1 MPLRRGERQAP
12 PDVRAFLHGGWQV
25 LQNDGRF
32 RLFLYSQWLGGATLM
47 ALPFYVV
54 AADRSGVTPAD
65 VGLLLGA
72 QTAGALA
79 SNPVWGK
86 LGDSAGKLRM
96 LQTVA
101 VVRMLA
107 PLLVLLLLGLEASLV
122 GYMALFVVIGAMM
135 NGMTIGYLGYLMEIS
150 PDDRRPAY
158 SAYFNALASP
168 AALLPLLGA
177 GLVSLVSIQAVF
189 FAAILA
195 ALLQLAL
202 LMRISRLAPEVSE

>member
-1 MPLRRGERQAP
+1 MRS
-12 PDVRAFLHGGWQV
+12 FLKGGWHV
-25 LQNDGRF
+25 LSGDGRF

-54 AADRSGVTPAD
+54 AADTSGITAAD

-86 LGDSAGKLRM
+86 LGDRAGKLTM

-101 VVRMLA
+101 AIRLLPPLIVLA
-107 PLLVLLLLGLEASLV
+107 LLGLEAGV
-122 GYMALFVVIGAMM
+122 FGYMALFVVIGAMM
-135 NGMTIGYLGYLMEIS
+135 NGVTIGYLGYLMEIS

-158 SAYFNALASP
+158 SAYFNAMASP
-168 AALLPLLGA
+168 AALLPLFGA
-177 GLVSLVSIQAVF
+177 GLVSFVSIQVVF
-189 FAAILA
+189 VAAILA
-195 ALLQLAL
+195 ALLQLVL
-202 LMRISRLAPEVSE
+202 LLRISRLAPKGTR